1 MKISTNLI
9 YFSPT
14 KTTRKVI
21 EAIST
26 GIGAGDTKHFDLT
39 LPKPTNSSISIT
51 EDGFAIIG
59 VPVYNGRIPIEA
71 VRRLKRLKGANTPAI
86 IVAVYGNRAY
96 EDALV
101 ELRDLVTELGFHPFA
116 AAAFI
121 GEHSYS
127 TTEKPIAQN
136 RPDAEDLSVA
146 QSFGARIEEMLK
158 NGTFIGSLSKLPGN
172 VPFKTIPVRP
182 PISPTTIEAEC
193 DKCEICVS
201 VCPTEA
207 IEMKEVMET
216 DIAACILCCAC
227 VKECPTGARVNNSDF
242 IRTISQRLF
251 EHCSERKEPELFFSG
266 DFMRKQ
272 IFT

>member
-1 MKISTNLI
+1 MKEETLKISTNLI

-14 KTTRKVI
+14 KTTKKVV

-26 GIGAGDTKHFDLT
+26 GIGAGDIKHFDLT
-39 LPKPTNSSISIT
+39 LPKPINSSISIA
-51 EDGFAIIG
+51 EDGLAIIG
-59 VPVYNGRIPIEA
+59 VPVYSGRVPVEA
-71 VRRLKRLKGANTPAI
+71 VRRLKRLKGSNTPAI

-136 RPDAEDLSVA
+136 RPDAEDLLLA
-146 QSFGARIEEMLK
+146 QSFGAKIREMLK
-158 NGTFIGSLSKLPGN
+158 NGNSIGSLNNLPGN

-193 DKCEICVS
+193 NKCGICVS

-207 IEMKEVMET
+207 IEMKDVMET
-216 DIAACILCCAC
+216 DITACILCCAC
-227 VKECPTGARVNNSDF
+227 VKECPTGARVNESDF
-242 IRTISQRLF
+242 IKTISQRLF
-251 EHCSERKEPELFFSG
+251 DNCSERKEPELFLKG
-266 DFMRKQ
+266 
-272 IFT
+272 